1 MSLMKM
7 AVMVALFA
15 LFCLGGAA
23 DIGSLVAQL
32 DDPLMKEIIGSMRAE
47 FQSQIEAERKDKEA
61 LWADMHAQIKNGN
74 KDVELLRVEL
84 DEQNKSKVA
93 LRIEVQELRTALYR
107 FLSKTDTAVSHLKAD
122 ILQTTSRLD

>member
-1 MSLMKM
+1 MNV

-15 LFCLGGAA
+15 FFCLGGAA

-47 FQSQIEAERKDKEA
+47 FQSQIEAEKKDKEA
-61 LWADMHAQIKNGN
+61 LWADMHAQIKNGH

-84 DEQNKSKVA
+84 VEQNKSKVA
-93 LRIEVQELRTALYR
+93 LRIEVQELRTALYNY
-107 FLSKTDTAVSHLKAD
+107 K
-122 ILQTTSRLD
+122 